1 MLPYIFFYNYN
12 VVYLNITKT
21 IITMEELKFYSK
33 EINIMRQSQ
42 QKMAFDFCNKRGY
55 TPTFME
61 LQRITDVFVE
71 VCLRPRDKD
80 LELRIKNLDG
90 WLDKQVLKNSY
101 SIEMNCYPTDE
112 IEIDGILID

>member
-1 MLPYIFFYNYN
+1 
-12 VVYLNITKT
+12 
-21 IITMEELKFYSK
+21 MEFYSK

-90 WLDKQVLKNSY
+90 WLDDKVKKKL
-101 SIEMNCYPTDE
+101 DE
-112 IEIDGILID
+112 IEIDGIFVD

>member
-1 MLPYIFFYNYN
+1 
-12 VVYLNITKT
+12 
-21 IITMEELKFYSK
+21 MEFYSK

-90 WLDKQVLKNSY
+90 WLDEKVQKKL
-101 SIEMNCYPTDE
+101 DE
-112 IEIDGILID
+112 IEIDGIFVD

>member
-1 MLPYIFFYNYN
+1 
-12 VVYLNITKT
+12 VYHQKE
-21 IITMEELKFYSK
+21 ITMEFYSK

-42 QKMAFDFCNKRGY
+42 QKMAFDFCVRRGY

-80 LELRIKNLDG
+80 LDIRIDKLDK
-90 WLDKQVLKNSY
+90 WLDEQVKKKLDK
-101 SIEMNCYPTDE
+101 
-112 IEIDGILID
+112 IEIDGIFVD

>member
-1 MLPYIFFYNYN
+1 MD
-12 VVYLNITKT
+12 
-21 IITMEELKFYSK
+21 FYSK

-90 WLDKQVLKNSY
+90 WLDKKVQRKF
-101 SIEMNCYPTDE
+101 DE
-112 IEIDGILID
+112 IEIDGIFVD

>member
-1 MLPYIFFYNYN
+1 
-12 VVYLNITKT
+12 
-21 IITMEELKFYSK
+21 MEFYSK

-90 WLDKQVLKNSY
+90 WLDEKVQKKL
-101 SIEMNCYPTDE
+101 DD
-112 IEIDGILID
+112 IEIDGIFVD

>member
-1 MLPYIFFYNYN
+1 
-12 VVYLNITKT
+12 
-21 IITMEELKFYSK
+21 MEELKFYSK

-90 WLDKQVLKNSY
+90 WLDDKVKKKL
-101 SIEMNCYPTDE
+101 DE
-112 IEIDGILID
+112 IEIDGIFVD

>member
-1 MLPYIFFYNYN
+1 MYHQ
-12 VVYLNITKT
+12 KE
-21 IITMEELKFYSK
+21 ITMEFYSK

-42 QKMAFDFCNKRGY
+42 QKMAFDFCVRRGY

-80 LELRIKNLDG
+80 LDIRIDKLDK
-90 WLDKQVLKNSY
+90 WLDEQVKKKLDK
-101 SIEMNCYPTDE
+101 
-112 IEIDGILID
+112 IEIDGIFVD

>member
-1 MLPYIFFYNYN
+1 
-12 VVYLNITKT
+12 
-21 IITMEELKFYSK
+21 MEFYSK

-42 QKMAFDFCNKRGY
+42 QKMAFDFCVRRGY

-80 LELRIKNLDG
+80 LDIRIDKLDK
-90 WLDKQVLKNSY
+90 WLDEQVKKKLDK
-101 SIEMNCYPTDE
+101 
-112 IEIDGILID
+112 IEIDGIFVD

>member
-12 VVYLNITKT
+12 FVDLNITKT

-42 QKMAFDFCNKRGY
+42 QKMAFDFCVRRGY

-61 LQRITDVFVE
+61 LQRVTDVFVE

-80 LELRIKNLDG
+80 LELRIKNLDK
-90 WLDKQVLKNSY
+90 WLDEKVQRKL
-101 SIEMNCYPTDE
+101 DE
-112 IEIDGILID
+112 IEIDGIFVD

>member
-1 MLPYIFFYNYN
+1 
-12 VVYLNITKT
+12 
-21 IITMEELKFYSK
+21 MEFYSK

-90 WLDKQVLKNSY
+90 WLDEKVQRKL
-101 SIEMNCYPTDE
+101 DE
-112 IEIDGILID
+112 IEIDGIFVD